1 MVENNSYRIK
11 FTDKTEMSIT
21 PEQYEAFL
29 EESTTNKPGM
39 KINGNY
45 ITFKSI
51 YSATGE
57 YVKPFH
63 ELDHKALPSATK
75 SSNYELWIEATKRN
89 RDRMKQG
96 ITPVAYWRV
105 TRDGELIEDP
115 KYYDT
120 VLQGGV

>member
-1 MVENNSYRIK
+1 MYEIK
-11 FTDKTEMSIT
+11 LTDKNTIT
-21 PEQYEAFL
+21 VTKDQADKIM
-29 EESTTNKPGM
+29 EESATGKAGIVVNDQ
-39 KINGNY
+39 Y
-45 ITFKSI
+45 LAFKSI
-51 YSATGE
+51 YTIKSIDT
-57 YVKPFH
+57 KPFH

-96 ITPVAYWRV
+96 IKPVAYWRV
-105 TRDGELIEDP
+105 TRNGELIEDP